1 MHSAVKWAWITEC
14 LTTWQ
19 RGRTSPLP
27 QGCWAS
33 PGQQIKK
40 GTLTSSFS
48 GLFLDST
55 STCREMVSPMLFLL
69 DKRSSSGKREARK
82 LESPSPGEGARSM
95 PLAPSPIFPPSSN
108 PSRLGWVLRGLKGII
123 YTLGATAGV
132 YRGLRGFS
140 APLRLVSF
148 ALQG

>member
-1 MHSAVKWAWITEC
+1 MRSAVKGAWIMEC
-14 LTTWQ
+14 LTTCQ
-19 RGRTSPLP
+19 RGRTGPLP

-40 GTLTSSFS
+40 GILTSSFS

-69 DKRSSSGKREARK
+69 DKRSSSGKREAWK
-82 LESPSPGEGARSM
+82 LESPSPGEGAKST
-95 PLAPSPIFPPSSN
+95 PPAPSPTFPPSSN
-108 PSRLGWVLRGLKGII
+108 PSWLGRVLGGLKGI

-132 YRGLRGFS
+132 YRGLRDFS

-148 ALQG
+148 AL